1 VEAAGRS
8 LFITSYLRGVPVVM
22 YLPACR
28 GHTKSMTSPTEK
40 ELKGYIDDLTA
51 RIMGAVEPCL
61 AWNLKDSKY
70 DEANNE
76 VKKIIASEVV
86 WDETQK
92 K

>member
-8 LFITSYLRGVPVVM
+8 LFITSYLRGVPVAVL
-22 YLPACR
+22 LPSHR
-28 GHTKSMTSPTEK
+28 GDTKSMTSPTEK
-40 ELKGYIDDLTA
+40 ELKGYIDELTA

-76 VKKIIASEVV
+76 VKKIIAAEVV
-86 WDETQK
+86 WDKTQK
-92 K
+92 E